1 MLPFLLHAGSSLG
14 LFLGRRGG
22 CDKSELL
29 IIMGRGTRDEGR
41 RDDGTTG
48 RRDDGTMGRRDDG
61 TKKPMSNVLNMVF
74 V

>member
-1 MLPFLLHAGSSLG
+1 MPCRGCMLLFLLHDVSSLD
-14 LFLGRRGG
+14 LFLRRRGG

-29 IIMGRGTRDEGR
+29 IIAWDE
-41 RDDGTTG
+41 GTTG
-48 RRDDGTMGRRDDG
+48 RRDKGPWDHG